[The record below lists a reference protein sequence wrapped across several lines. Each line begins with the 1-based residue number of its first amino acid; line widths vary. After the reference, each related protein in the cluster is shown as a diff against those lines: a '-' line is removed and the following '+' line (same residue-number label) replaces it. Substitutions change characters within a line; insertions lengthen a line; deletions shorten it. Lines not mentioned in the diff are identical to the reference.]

1 VDFDVQDATI
11 AAEVHP
17 RLAKIQQRG
26 VTYCPAH
33 GGYWLITGYED
44 VHKAFREWNTFSS
57 RQTSLIQNSTSPKIH
72 ESDPPEH
79 TAYRQFLNP
88 LFSARRIKE
97 LESGIR
103 ARATALLDNFT
114 ARGDCELIEEFAH
127 PLPTATFLALM
138 GWPSGDAPLFEK
150 WSNDI
155 IVGMPDGT
163 DEQDVEYR
171 LGATHS
177 VFAYFQ
183 DVIADR
189 RTTDRPGD
197 VTTDLLESTLP
208 DGRKLTDD
216 ELVRM
221 LWLLMLGGLHTVR
234 GVLGFGLMHLA
245 ANPAQRQRLLEDPSL
260 MPGAVEEILR
270 LGAPVAPARVVKQR
284 CTFGGVELQEGDR
297 VVLFTSAA
305 NRDPEEFEDPDE
317 LLVDRF
323 PNRHL
328 AFGGGPHRCVGSNLG
343 RLELLIALEEI
354 HRRIPDYRL
363 PDRYEPRLHHSQ
375 VLGLYELRLQ
385 FTPEVR

>member
-1 VDFDVQDATI
+1 
-11 AAEVHP
+11 
-17 RLAKIQQRG
+17 
-26 VTYCPAH
+26 
-33 GGYWLITGYED
+33 
-44 VHKAFREWNTFSS
+44 
-57 RQTSLIQNSTSPKIH
+57 
-72 ESDPPEH
+72 
-79 TAYRQFLNP
+79 
-88 LFSARRIKE
+88 
-97 LESGIR
+97 
-103 ARATALLDNFT
+103 
-114 ARGDCELIEEFAH
+114 
-127 PLPTATFLALM
+127 
-138 GWPSGDAPLFEK
+138 
-150 WSNDI
+150 
-155 IVGMPDGT
+155 
-163 DEQDVEYR
+163 
-171 LGATHS
+171 
-177 VFAYFQ
+177 
-183 DVIADR
+183 
-189 RTTDRPGD
+189 
-197 VTTDLLESTLP
+197 
-208 DGRKLTDD
+208 
-216 ELVRM
+216 
-221 LWLLMLGGLHTVR
+221 
-234 GVLGFGLMHLA
+234 
-245 ANPAQRQRLLEDPSL
+245 LEDPSL